1 MYAWSNND
9 RPLRPVKIGSKPVVV
24 TARKKSASTAAEAV
38 KVGERSGKYGENIG
52 TWPKANLTS
61 SQFRRKRDGSFTAKV
76 CEKVAPGRCYANEGY
91 RDGRRS
97 LRFCVSP
104 GQPGHVI
111 DIEGM
116 SPGKVRKLA
125 LEACAHFR
133 EKGTW
138 KGSTVG
144 KAALGGLR
152 KPKRK
157 KRKSARK
164 ARR

>member
-9 RPLRPVKIGSKPVVV
+9 RPLKPVKIGAKPVVAKV
-24 TARKKSASTAAEAV
+24 ARKSDTTSSAQAV
-38 KVGERSGKYGENIG
+38 TVGARSGKYAENIG

-61 SQFRRKRDGSFTAKV
+61 SQFKRKRDGSFTASV

-97 LRFCVSP
+97 LRFCVKP

-125 LEACAHFR
+125 LEACEHFR
-133 EKGTW
+133 TKGTW
-138 KGSTVG
+138 KGSAVG

-157 KRKSARK
+157 KRRKGHAR
-164 ARR
+164 